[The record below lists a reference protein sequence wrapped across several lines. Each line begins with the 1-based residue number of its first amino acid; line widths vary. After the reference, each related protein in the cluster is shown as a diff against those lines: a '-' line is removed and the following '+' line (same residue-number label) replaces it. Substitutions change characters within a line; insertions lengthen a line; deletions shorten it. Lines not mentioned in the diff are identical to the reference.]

1 MNTGF
6 YKDLDTNFE
15 QALEMSDKE
24 FLHEELIAM
33 LQNGNIPER
42 QIAALKLE
50 NVNILDL
57 YNDPDFSFD
66 NELFRSY
73 VKADGLHPNDD
84 GHKAIAKKIYEYV
97 KSM

>member
-1 MNTGF
+1 MKAVVTVIGID
-6 YKDLDTNFE
+6 KPGIIAKISGKLFE
-15 QALEMSDKE
+15 
-24 FLHEELIAM
+24 
-33 LQNGNIPER
+33 
-42 QIAALKLE
+42 E

-84 GHKAIAKKIYEYV
+84 GHRAIAKKIYEYV
-97 KSM
+97 KNM